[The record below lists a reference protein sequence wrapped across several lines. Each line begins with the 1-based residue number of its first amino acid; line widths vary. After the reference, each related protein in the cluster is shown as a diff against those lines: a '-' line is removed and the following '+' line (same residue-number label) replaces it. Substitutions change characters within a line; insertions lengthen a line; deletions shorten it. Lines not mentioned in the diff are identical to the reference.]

1 MYIRKIVLAVLLIG
15 LVVMGFISYT
25 IYQTIFGPNTSFEEE
40 EMYIFIESEATYE
53 DVFQQL
59 KPYLADSGGFHQV
72 AEKKSYPQNLRPG
85 KYRITN
91 GMNNNELVNALR
103 VNNIPVQVKFNNQHH
118 LPLLAGKISKQI
130 EADSTALINAFM
142 DQEFLAKNQLTEEN
156 LMSIFIPNTYQF
168 FWNTK
173 AEEFRDRMLKE
184 YQNFWTSKR
193 REKAKA
199 LNLSTFEVITLASI
213 VQKETAKVDERPRV
227 AGVYVNRLKANMKLQ
242 ADPTLI
248 FALKESTQNFDTIVK
263 RVLNKDK
270 LIQSKYNTYLYA
282 GLPPGPIAMPDISS
296 IDAVL
301 NYEDHQYYYFVADVQ
316 NPGYH
321 KFAKNLR
328 QHNQYANQ
336 YRNWVNKQKI
346 YR

>member
-1 MYIRKIVLAVLLIG
+1 MYIRRIVLAVLLIG
-15 LVVMGFISYT
+15 LVVMGFISYN

-40 EMYIFIESEATYE
+40 EMYFFIESEATYE

-59 KPYLADSGGFHQV
+59 KPYLADSRGFHQV

-85 KYRITN
+85 KYRITK
-91 GMNNNELVNALR
+91 GMNNNELVNSLR

-199 LNLSTFEVITLASI
+199 LNLSTFEVSTLASI